1 MFLVNFTN
9 LDFDQIKTS
18 IQDYLR
24 ANSNFTD
31 YDFEGSNLSV
41 LIDVLA
47 YNTYIASYNA
57 NMVSNEVFIDSATLR
72 ENVVSL
78 ARNIGYIPRSRK
90 AAKANIS
97 FFVEVGD
104 NSIKTLT
111 LKSGVICNSTS
122 FGQSRYV
129 FSLLDDITV
138 PVVFQKN
145 SSGDEVIG
153 SGIASF
159 DAIDVY
165 EGSYVISNYT
175 VNNNTSNQK
184 FIIDNRG
191 VDTSTIKITVR
202 EKESST
208 SKQRYVNASSILDVT
223 SISKVFFIQEIED
236 ERYEIIFGDGVFG
249 KKLENNNYIEVSYL
263 ISNGSNANGISE
275 FNFSG
280 TLIDNQNRSLSG
292 TPSLITTNISSTG
305 GSEIESINS
314 IRNFA
319 PRVYSTQ
326 NRAVTASDYEVL
338 IPKIYSEAESVSA
351 FGGEELTPPQ
361 YGKVF
366 ITIKPFFGSFLS
378 NGIKDN
384 IKAELRKY
392 SVAGIVPEILD
403 IKYLYIELES
413 NVYYD
418 SNSAASSDLIQ
429 SKVTNNI
436 NKFADSEE
444 LNKYGARF
452 KFSKYQK
459 LIDNTDS
466 AITSNISKIQIRR
479 DLQASLNQF
488 AEYEICFRNKFHI
501 KNTSGYNIKSSGFKL
516 SGISKTVYF
525 GDTPNSNRTTGD
537 LFLFYLNSDVEPVV
551 IKRSVGI
558 VDYVNGEITTNPLN
572 IISTEK
578 NDGGTPII
586 EISVSP
592 ESNDVLGIQ
601 DLYLQIDTSKIV
613 VNTIQDNIE
622 SGSDTSGSNYIVT
635 SSYTNGSLVRK

>member
-1 MFLVNFTN
+1 MR
-9 LDFDQIKTS
+9 S
-18 IQDYLR
+18 
-24 ANSNFTD
+24 NSNFTD

-78 ARNIGYIPRSRK
+78 ARNIGYIPRSKK
-90 AAKANIS
+90 ASKANIS
-97 FFVEVGD
+97 FFVEVD
-104 NSIKTLT
+104 DSTIKTIT

-138 PVVFQKN
+138 PVVN
-145 SSGDEVIG
+145 
-153 SGIASF
+153 GIASF

-165 EGSYVISNYT
+165 EGSYVNSNFT
-175 VNNNTSNQK
+175 VNTSTQNQR

-191 VDTSTIKITVR
+191 VDTSTIKVTVR
-202 EKESST
+202 ETESST
-208 SKQRYVNASSILDVT
+208 STQRYVNASSILDVT
-223 SISKVFFIQEIED
+223 STSKVFFIQEIED

-263 ISNGSNANGISE
+263 ISNGNSANGISE

-280 TLIDNQNRSLSG
+280 ILIDNQNRSLSG
-292 TPSLITTNISSTG
+292 TSSLITTNISSTG

-319 PRVYSTQ
+319 PRIYSTQ

-452 KFSKYQK
+452 KYSKYQK
-459 LIDNTDS
+459 LIDDTDS

-501 KNTSGYNIKSSGFKL
+501 KNSSGYNIKSSGFKV

-525 GDTPNSNRTTGD
+525 GDTPNSNKTTGD

-572 IISTEK
+572 IIQTEK
-578 NDGGTPII
+578 SDGGTPII

>member
-1 MFLVNFTN
+1 MSLVNFTN

-24 ANSNFTD
+24 SNSNFTD

-90 AAKANIS
+90 ASKANIS
-97 FFVEVGD
+97 FFVEVD
-104 NSIKTLT
+104 DSTIKTVT

-122 FGQSRYV
+122 FSQSRYV

-138 PVVFQKN
+138 PVVN
-145 SSGDEVIG
+145 
-153 SGIASF
+153 GIASF

-165 EGSYVISNYT
+165 EGSYVNSNFT
-175 VNNNTSNQK
+175 VNTSTQNQR

-191 VDTSTIKITVR
+191 VDTSTIKVTVR
-202 EKESST
+202 ETESST
-208 SKQRYVNASSILDVT
+208 STQRYVNASSILDVT

-236 ERYEIIFGDGVFG
+236 ERYEVIFGDGVFG

-263 ISNGSNANGISE
+263 ISNGNSANGISE

-319 PRVYSTQ
+319 PRIYSTQ

-418 SNSAASSDLIQ
+418 SNSAVSSDLIQ

-501 KNTSGYNIKSSGFKL
+501 KNSSGYNIKSSGFKV

-525 GDTPNSNRTTGD
+525 GDTPNSNKTTGD

-551 IKRSVGI
+551 IKRSIGI

-572 IISTEK
+572 IIQTEK
-578 NDGGTPII
+578 SDGGTPII

>member
-1 MFLVNFTN
+1 MR
-9 LDFDQIKTS
+9 S
-18 IQDYLR
+18 
-24 ANSNFTD
+24 NSNFTD

-78 ARNIGYIPRSRK
+78 ARNIGYIPRSKK
-90 AAKANIS
+90 ASKANIS
-97 FFVEVGD
+97 FFVEVD
-104 NSIKTLT
+104 DSTIKTIT

-129 FSLLDDITV
+129 FSLLDNITV
-138 PVVFQKN
+138 PVVN
-145 SSGDEVIG
+145 
-153 SGIASF
+153 GIASF

-165 EGSYVISNYT
+165 EGSYVNSNFT
-175 VNNNTSNQK
+175 VNISTQNQR

-191 VDTSTIKITVR
+191 VDTSTIKVTVR
-202 EKESST
+202 ETESST
-208 SKQRYVNASSILDVT
+208 STQRYVNASSILDVT
-223 SISKVFFIQEIED
+223 STSKVFFIQEIED

-263 ISNGSNANGISE
+263 ISNGNSANGISE

-280 TLIDNQNRSLSG
+280 ILIDNQNRSLSG

-319 PRVYSTQ
+319 PRIYSTQ

-378 NGIKDN
+378 NGTKDN

-418 SNSAASSDLIQ
+418 SNSAASSDSIQ

-452 KFSKYQK
+452 KYSKYQK
-459 LIDNTDS
+459 LIDDTDS

-501 KNTSGYNIKSSGFKL
+501 KNSSGYNIKSSGFKV

-525 GDTPNSNRTTGD
+525 GDTPNSNKTTGD

-572 IISTEK
+572 IIQTEK
-578 NDGGTPII
+578 SDGGTPII

>member
-1 MFLVNFTN
+1 M
-9 LDFDQIKTS
+9 
-18 IQDYLR
+18 
-24 ANSNFTD
+24 
-31 YDFEGSNLSV
+31 
-41 LIDVLA
+41 LA
-47 YNTYIASYNA
+47 
-57 NMVSNEVFIDSATLR
+57 
-72 ENVVSL
+72 SL
-78 ARNIGYIPRSRK
+78 AL
-90 AAKANIS
+90 
-97 FFVEVGD
+97 FF
-104 NSIKTLT
+104 
-111 LKSGVICNSTS
+111 
-122 FGQSRYV
+122 
-129 FSLLDDITV
+129 
-138 PVVFQKN
+138 P
-145 SSGDEVIG
+145 
-153 SGIASF
+153 
-159 DAIDVY
+159 AI
-165 EGSYVISNYT
+165 
-175 VNNNTSNQK
+175 
-184 FIIDNRG
+184 
-191 VDTSTIKITVR
+191 
-202 EKESST
+202 
-208 SKQRYVNASSILDVT
+208 
-223 SISKVFFIQEIED
+223 
-236 ERYEIIFGDGVFG
+236 
-249 KKLENNNYIEVSYL
+249 
-263 ISNGSNANGISE
+263 
-275 FNFSG
+275 
-280 TLIDNQNRSLSG
+280 
-292 TPSLITTNISSTG
+292 
-305 GSEIESINS
+305 
-314 IRNFA
+314 
-319 PRVYSTQ
+319 
-326 NRAVTASDYEVL
+326 VL

-351 FGGEELTPPQ
+351 FGGEEITPPQ

-418 SNSAASSDLIQ
+418 SNSAVSSDLIQ

-635 SSYTNGSLVRK
+635 SSYTNESLVRK

>member
-1 MFLVNFTN
+1 MSLVNFTN

-57 NMVSNEVFIDSATLR
+57 NMMSNEVFIDSATLR

-78 ARNIGYIPRSRK
+78 ARNIGYIPRSKK
-90 AAKANIS
+90 ASKANIS

-138 PVVFQKN
+138 PVI
-145 SSGDEVIG
+145 D
-153 SGIASF
+153 GIASF
-159 DAIDVY
+159 DSIDVY
-165 EGSYVISNYT
+165 EGSYAISNYT
-175 VNNNTSNQK
+175 VNNNTSNQR

-191 VDTSTIKITVR
+191 VDTSTIKVTVR
-202 EKESST
+202 ETESST
-208 SKQRYVNASSILDVT
+208 STQRYVNASSILDVT

-351 FGGEELTPPQ
+351 FGGEEITPPQ

-418 SNSAASSDLIQ
+418 SNSAVSSDLIQ

-635 SSYTNGSLVRK
+635 SSYTNESLVRK

>member
-1 MFLVNFTN
+1 MSLVNFTN

-24 ANSNFTD
+24 SNSNFTD

-97 FFVEVGD
+97 FFVEVND
-104 NSIKTLT
+104 KSIKTLT

-138 PVVFQKN
+138 PVIN
-145 SSGDEVIG
+145 E
-153 SGIASF
+153 IASF

-165 EGSYVISNYT
+165 EGSYVKSNFT
-175 VNNNTSNQK
+175 VNASTQNQR

-191 VDTSTIKITVR
+191 VDTSTIKVTVR
-202 EKESST
+202 ETESST
-208 SKQRYVNASSILDVT
+208 STQRYVNASSILDVT
-223 SISKVFFIQEIED
+223 SSSKVFFIQEIED

-263 ISNGSNANGISE
+263 ISNGNSANGISE

-280 TLIDNQNRSLSG
+280 TLIDNQNKSLSG
-292 TPSLITTNISSTG
+292 TPSLITTNVSSTG

-319 PRVYSTQ
+319 PRIYSTQ

-351 FGGEELTPPQ
+351 FGGEELNPPQ

-403 IKYLYIELES
+403 IKFLYIELES

-418 SNSAASSDLIQ
+418 SNSAISSDLIQ

-452 KFSKYQK
+452 KYSKYQK
-459 LIDNTDS
+459 LIDDTDS

-501 KNTSGYNIKSSGFKL
+501 KNSSGYNIKSSGFKI

-525 GDTPNSNRTTGD
+525 GDTPNSNKTTGD
-537 LFLFYLNSDVEPVV
+537 LFLFYLNSDVDPVV

-572 IISTEK
+572 IIQTEK
-578 NDGGTPII
+578 SDGGTPII

-635 SSYTNGSLVRK
+635 SSYANGSLVRK

>member
-1 MFLVNFTN
+1 M
-9 LDFDQIKTS
+9 
-18 IQDYLR
+18 R

-57 NMVSNEVFIDSATLR
+57 NMMSNEVFIDSATLR

-78 ARNIGYIPRSRK
+78 ARNIGYIPRSKK
-90 AAKANIS
+90 ASKANIS

-138 PVVFQKN
+138 PVI
-145 SSGDEVIG
+145 D
-153 SGIASF
+153 GIASF
-159 DAIDVY
+159 DSIDVY
-165 EGSYVISNYT
+165 EGSYAISNYT
-175 VNNNTSNQK
+175 VNNNTSNQR

-191 VDTSTIKITVR
+191 VDTSTIKVTVR
-202 EKESST
+202 ETESST
-208 SKQRYVNASSILDVT
+208 STQRYVNASSILDVT

-351 FGGEELTPPQ
+351 FGGEEITPPQ

-418 SNSAASSDLIQ
+418 SNSAVSSDLIQ

-635 SSYTNGSLVRK
+635 SSYTNESLVRK